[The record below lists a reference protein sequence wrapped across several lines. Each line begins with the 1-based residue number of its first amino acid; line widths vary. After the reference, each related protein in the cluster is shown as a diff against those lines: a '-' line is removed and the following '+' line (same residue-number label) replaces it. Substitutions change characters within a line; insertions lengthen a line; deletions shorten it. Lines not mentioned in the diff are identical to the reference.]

1 VRGSTI
7 GERYAKALL
16 GIGIDRENYEQIGR
30 ELDRVASL
38 FTLDDVKQLFRN
50 PKFDANTRKAVL
62 SDLLGEVTVSPVTRN
77 FLFLLVDRNRIG
89 NLPEIIES
97 YHNLADN
104 HGGRLRAR
112 VRVAAKLSDADVE
125 RLRAV
130 LQGATGRQVIVE
142 QEEDSSIVAGVVTHI
157 DGRLYDGSIRS
168 QLELLRARLKQ
179 GRA

>member
-1 VRGSTI
+1 MRGSTI

-16 GIGIDRENYEQIGR
+16 EIGIERENYEQIGR
-30 ELDRVASL
+30 EMGRVAAL
-38 FTLDDVKQLFRN
+38 FQLEDVKQLFRN
-50 PKFDANTRKAVL
+50 PKFDGKIRKAAL
-62 SDLLGEVTVSPVTRN
+62 SDLLGEVTVSPISRN

-89 NLPEIIES
+89 NLPEIIDS
-97 YHNLADN
+97 YHNLADG
-104 HGGRLRAR
+104 HSGRLRAR
-112 VRVAAKLSDADVE
+112 VRVAHRLSDADIE

-142 QEEDSSIVAGVVTHI
+142 QEEDSSIVGGVVTHI
-157 DGRLYDGSIRS
+157 DGRVYDGSIQS